1 MAKIPES
8 ERELVKNILHDVL
21 KTRLKA
27 DLSLYEDNLVANIAV
42 KIPGELLLIGTA
54 KPTIERLEAYRSA
67 IDTLLRETIAEIK
80 HRNGGSR
87 YL

>member
-1 MAKIPES
+1 MVKIPES
-8 ERELVKNILHDVL
+8 ERELVKNILNDVL
-21 KTRLKA
+21 KTRLRVEH
-27 DLSLYEDNLVANIAV
+27 SLHSPEMVATISI
-42 KIPGELLLIGTA
+42 KIPEELLFIGTA

-80 HRNGGSR
+80 YRNGGSR